1 MVFQRLTH
9 YETFRKENN
18 MNLRALLAIGL
29 LLVSVNAFGQE
40 PEQQPERPPVA
51 DEKKPEM
58 AIPP

>member
-1 MVFQRLTH
+1 
-9 YETFRKENN
+9 